1 MYLILYFVVN
11 IILAVATVI
20 CNATILGVIH
30 LNKEQ
35 DVKSIYRMSLAIA
48 DLLMGLIVIP
58 TNIGTM
64 YQHLGQTPSFTEMQN
79 VTGFAINNDTLLS
92 LQSESLETK
101 ELKDQTSN
109 KLTSEYLGAVGFFT
123 MLSLTVSVYSL
134 VAASLDRFFAIS
146 RPLRYND
153 AKAFFAA
160 KLAVVSIWLTGI
172 AFAVLPIAVPNL
184 SYAFVAS
191 HLATSDG
198 KPILIVYSINF
209 FLPVLL
215 MWSSIIATYVAA
227 RPALRKHDKQ
237 LHTDHEMRLLGTL
250 GVMTAV
256 FTICVLPLAVIIIV
270 SAFLPF
276 ADITNSENFDSV
288 ATTKFISVEYSLS
301 LLLAGNSLWNCFIY
315 STREINFRT
324 AAKLLYKKIAQRL
337 KLDAVWNAVCGRR
350 DVQIA
355 DNMCR
360 I

>member
-1 MYLILYFVVN
+1 MYLILYFVVK

-30 LNKEQ
+30 LNKDQ

-64 YQHLGQTPSFTEMQN
+64 YQHLGQTPPFTELQN
-79 VTGFAINNDTLLS
+79 VTGFAITNDSLLS
-92 LQSESLETK
+92 MQSESVEMK
-101 ELKDQTSN
+101 ELNNQISN
-109 KLTSEYLGAVGFFT
+109 KFPSEYLGAVGFFT
-123 MLSLTVSVYSL
+123 VLSLTVSVYSM
-134 VAASLDRFFAIS
+134 VAASVDRFFAIS

-153 AKAFFAA
+153 VKAFFAA

-172 AFAVLPIAVPNL
+172 AFAVLSIVVPNL

-198 KPILIVYSINF
+198 KPILIIYSINF
-209 FLPVLL
+209 FLPILL

-227 RPALRKHDKQ
+227 RPGLRKHDKQ

-250 GVMTAV
+250 GVLTAV
-256 FTICVLPLAVIIIV
+256 FTICVLPLAVILIV

-276 ADITNSENFDSV
+276 ADTTDSENFDPV

-301 LLLAGNSLWNCFIY
+301 LLLASNSLWNCFIY
-315 STREINFRT
+315 STRETNFRS
-324 AAKLLYKKIAQRL
+324 AAKLLYKKIAQQI
-337 KLDAVWNAVCGRR
+337 KLDAAWNVVSRRR

-355 DNMCR
+355 DNTCH